1 MPEARQIAQK
11 LRNSETQKLRTEI
24 RRILGLCFGE
34 SKKPVQ
40 HRGAGELSRLAKQPR
55 SGCGL
60 DWSEATQR
68 SVVGV
73 QVLAVG
79 VACTPAT
86 WRTRVWAAPTVLTSP
101 LGGARSRYTDAAC
114 GAKARQLANSPHR
127 LFNYFQM
134 LVQGLSMPLS

>member
-86 WRTRVWAAPTVLTSP
+86 WRTWGVGQSPTVLARP
-101 LGGARSRYTDAAC
+101 LGVA
-114 GAKARQLANSPHR
+114 Q
-127 LFNYFQM
+127 
-134 LVQGLSMPLS
+134 